1 MQNLA
6 FDFTL
11 FKAKETP
18 QNENA
23 LIDSAL
29 LEERWLC

>member
-1 MQNLA
+1 MQNLV

-11 FKAKETP
+11 FKAKQTP

-23 LIDSAL
+23 LIDSAV
-29 LEERWLC
+29 LEKR